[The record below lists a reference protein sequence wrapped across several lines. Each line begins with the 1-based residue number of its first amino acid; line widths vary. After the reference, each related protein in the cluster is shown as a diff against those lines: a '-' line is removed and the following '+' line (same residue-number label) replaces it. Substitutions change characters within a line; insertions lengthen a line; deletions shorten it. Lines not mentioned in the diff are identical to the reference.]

1 MAQGKNLKKKLTIT
15 PKTKGAGGSSSS
27 SSSKSHGSSLGA
39 PLRKGRVV
47 KTTKKTDVA
56 KHNKLQKKL
65 AANMTASLE
74 QAMAVKAGE
83 VGKLTIMKDAQSKG
97 KSLEVKKRKY

>member
-15 PKTKGAGGSSSS
+15 PKAKGAGGSSS

-74 QAMAVKAGE
+74 QAMAVKAGA